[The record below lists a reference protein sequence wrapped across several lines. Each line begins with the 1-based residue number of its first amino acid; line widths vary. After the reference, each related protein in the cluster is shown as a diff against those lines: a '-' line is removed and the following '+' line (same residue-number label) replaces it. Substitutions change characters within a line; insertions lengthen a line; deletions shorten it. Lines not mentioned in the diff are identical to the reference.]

1 MGRGYAYTGPMRQAL
16 LLLLFLSL
24 PLSAQKRAKNVI
36 LLLGDAGGVATLNAA
51 SIHGYGEPLQLF
63 IQQMP
68 HIALSDTSTA
78 TEWVSD
84 SAAGMTA
91 IVTGV
96 KTINGVVSQGPDAV
110 RKQKDGRYL
119 KTILEYAE
127 ERGLA
132 TGVVTN
138 KTITDAT
145 PASCYAHANDRKQ
158 YSRIFQQL
166 LDPRFGD
173 GVDVLIGPGRSEV
186 DKALQAD
193 GFSIDALLAKADW
206 PQYDSLEAI
215 PANAARA
222 IAIFESSQ
230 DFSLA
235 KAVERAVAIL
245 SRNPKGYFLMVEGDM
260 HTDNVGVGLN
270 RTIELDNIARSL
282 NDQVSRDTLILYTA
296 DHSFDI
302 RTSGGTRGV
311 PLLDPNDRASGE
323 KAPYRGAAIRRD
335 GTHTGEEVVV
345 AAQGPGANRVR
356 GYMPNTKIFEIM
368 MDAYGWNA
376 D

>member
-1 MGRGYAYTGPMRQAL
+1 MRKTL
-16 LLLLFLSL
+16 LLLLCVAFSA
-24 PLSAQKRAKNVI
+24 SAQRHAKNVI

-51 SIHGYGEPLQLF
+51 SIHGHGEPQALF

-68 HIALSDTSTA
+68 NIALSDTSTA
-78 TEWVSD
+78 KEWVSD

-96 KTINGVVSQGPDAV
+96 KTINGVIAQGPDAV
-110 RKQKDGRYL
+110 RKQQDGRTL

-127 ERGLA
+127 EKGLS

-138 KTITDAT
+138 MTVTDAT

-166 LDPRFGD
+166 LDPRFGN

-186 DKALQAD
+186 EKALQAD
-193 GFSIDALLAKADW
+193 GLGIDSLITKAGLEQYASIDAIPEDAD
-206 PQYDSLEAI
+206 
-215 PANAARA
+215 RA
-222 IAIFESSQ
+222 IAIFETRK
-230 DFSLA
+230 DFSLPQ
-235 KAVERAVAIL
+235 AVERAVKIL

-260 HTDNVGVGLN
+260 HTDDVDAGLK
-270 RTIELDNIARSL
+270 RTLELDDIARSL
-282 NDQVSRDTLILYTA
+282 NDQVSRDTLLLYTA

-302 RTSGGTRGV
+302 RTHSGKRGE
-311 PLLDPNDRASGE
+311 PLMSAEEALAPSKGPFLG
-323 KAPYRGAAIRRD
+323 KAVRRD
-335 GTHTGEEVVV
+335 GTHTGEEVIV
-345 AAQGPGANRVR
+345 AAQGPGSDRVR
-356 GYMPNTKIFEIM
+356 GYMPNTQIFRVM
-368 MDAYGWNA
+368 MDAYGWKA